1 MKFKVGDKIVRFGQ
15 IYRIFKIKKQKRAK
29 DKEEKI
35 IFFRPY
41 LKVRKNRALTCSIP
55 ANNIDKTNTR
65 RPISKKELRLLLKK
79 LSMRSDIEKPI
90 NLVQAKGALGLND
103 IDETVQVLKSLW
115 VEKKEKLTNFSESRK
130 SVFKLLMKQIGD
142 EVVFVS
148 GISFVDA
155 RKKIKNALEK
165 SRMPS

>member
-1 MKFKVGDKIVRFGQ
+1 MKFKIGDKIVRSGK
-15 IYRIFKIKKQKRAK
+15 IYRIFKIKNQKRTK
-29 DKEEKI
+29 DKKEKI

-41 LKVRKNRALTCSIP
+41 LKVRKNRTLTCSIP
-55 ANNIDKTNTR
+55 VNSIDKTNTR

-79 LSMRSDIEKPI
+79 LSMRSDIKKPI

-130 SVFKLLMKQIGD
+130 NVFKLLMKQIGD

-165 SRMPS
+165 SKMQN